1 MFADKCLIEYKGKS
15 GHFSTENCPCE
26 FIIYYSQQT
35 ELTFDNIQV
44 STNHSINILQGF
56 KRGHSFA
63 SLGNISSDHSGKI
76 VNLRNVPHS
85 SYDII
90 TFRTSSANSSF
101 RVFFKPYESSKFGS
115 RFEILNAFSF

>member
-1 MFADKCLIEYKGKS
+1 MFADKCLTEYEGKS
-15 GHFSTENCPCE
+15 GRFSTVNRPCE
-26 FIIYYSQQT
+26 FNIYYSEAI

-44 STNHSINILQGF
+44 STNHTINILQGF

-76 VNLRNVPHS
+76 VNLRNIIHS

-101 RVFFKPYESSKFGS
+101 QLFFKPYESSKFGS